1 MATQIQWRRGTTAQ
15 TASFTGAVGET
26 TVDTSKNTLVIH
38 DGTTAGGFPLARE
51 SALSANASQIQA
63 SFNQANTAFIAATSA
78 GIYANGAFVSSN
90 TIQTYVTSANAN
102 ISLLF
107 SYVNTANANITA
119 AFAAAGSAGV
129 YANAAFIHANASFAF
144 ANTISGGAAI
154 DNVARSLA
162 NSAVTLS
169 EATDATQ
176 NNSIA
181 AAFTQANTGVTN
193 AAAASNYAN
202 AAFLAANSAATLSAA
217 TDATQNT
224 NITNAQNTADAAF
237 LASNTAAT
245 LSDATDATQNNSI
258 AAAFTRANNSISANA
273 GGTITGDLVVTGNLT
288 ISGQTTYA
296 NTISVQLGDN
306 IITLNSETPTS
317 LTPTENAGIEVNR
330 GNTFA
335 NSSLLW
341 IESSGKWQANSGSLT
356 GAYFLADESVVTAAF
371 LAANSAATLSAATDA
386 TQNNSITAAFLAANS
401 AATLSAATDAT
412 QNNSIA
418 AAFTQA
424 NSVYLPSVTRL
435 DVTNSGA
442 SAYLF
447 DQYAGNNPELY
458 IRAGETLA
466 FNLNV
471 TGHPFLIRVSN
482 GGSNYS
488 NGLTHVTTT
497 GTVTTGSSAQGQVA
511 GTLYWKVPAELAGNT
526 YVYQCQVHGG
536 MVGNIVIERPN
547 HDFTNISVA
556 AGTYG
561 NATHYGVVSVA
572 ANGRVTSV
580 STFPVVD
587 SSAIAFSIALG

>member
-1 MATQIQWRRGTTAQ
+1 MSTQVQIRKGNTIQ
-15 TASFTGAVGET
+15 TAAFTGAIAEI
-26 TVDTSKNTLVIH
+26 TVDTDKKTLVVH
-38 DGTTAGGFPLARE
+38 DGVTVGGIPLARE
-51 SALSANASQIQA
+51 SALSANQVFSQA
-63 SFNQANTAFIAATSA
+63 AFNAANSAATLSA
-78 GIYANGAFVSSN
+78 ATDLTQNNS
-90 TIQTYVTSANAN
+90 
-102 ISLLF
+102 
-107 SYVNTANANITA
+107 ITA
-119 AFAAAGSAGV
+119 AFLAANSAVILSDATNLTQNTSITASFIAANSSGV

-169 EATDATQ
+169 
-176 NNSIA
+176 
-181 AAFTQANTGVTN
+181 
-193 AAAASNYAN
+193 
-202 AAFLAANSAATLSAA
+202 
-217 TDATQNT
+217 
-224 NITNAQNTADAAF
+224 
-237 LASNTAAT
+237 
-245 LSDATDATQNNSI
+245 DATDLTQNNSI

-341 IESSGKWQANSGSLT
+341 IESSGKWQANSGSST
-356 GAYFLADESVVTAAF
+356 GAYFLASESDVTSAF

-386 TQNNSITAAFLAANS
+386 TQNNSITAAFAQANS

-435 DVTNSGA
+435 NVTHSGA
-442 SAYLF
+442 SAYLI
-447 DQYAGNNPELY
+447 DQYTGNNPELY

-482 GGSNYS
+482 GGANY
-488 NGLTHVTTT
+488 NTGLTHVTTT
-497 GTVTTGSSAQGQVA
+497 GTVTTGSSAEGQVA

-526 YVYQCQVHGG
+526 YVYQCSIHSG

-561 NATHYGVVSVA
+561 NATHYGVVTVA

-580 STFPVVD
+580 STFQVVD
-587 SSAIAFSIALG
+587 SSALAFSIALG